1 MKLTEELLELLTN
14 NRHQIIDDFKL
25 YLENYPGII
34 KHKPFLYSQKGTTN
48 VFLFRYAAYKKNP
61 YNNEMECIIG
71 VLFHDNFDLKTIRIT
86 NSGYKGELLHKNY
99 WTDFIECFPFV
110 TEYNDNSIPF
120 FSEYSNY
127 IFIYELA
134 NRIIEC
140 NECVK
145 SEESTNFINDLVLYF
160 NNLFANYSS
169 KLDGMKHKIET
180 EIQNYDNESYGLE
193 KIIDGDG
200 DFFKVLKKNQAEIIK
215 IDRDYIQKFVKIQKY
230 LQTKKENMQTIFIEI
245 KKSKSTVSQHDMLGL
260 LKNQVNTYEILVF
273 HSINML
279 GSLLSDDLIT
289 FYEIYESFDKL
300 GIFNSSWENEVSEKL
315 TNIGDKLNDLM
326 YSIYIMEQNI
336 VSNLNSLNY
345 FMQEGFA
352 DLNIS
357 ITNQLKEIDSSI
369 NTNNLLAGIQAYQL
383 YKINTNTK
391 SLRN

>member
-1 MKLTEELLELLTN
+1 MKLTPELLELLTN
-14 NRHQIIDDFKL
+14 NRHQIIEDFKL
-25 YLENYPGII
+25 YLENYPEIV
-34 KHKPFLYSQKGTTN
+34 KHKPFLYSEKETTN
-48 VFLFRYAAYKKNP
+48 VFLFCYAPHKKNRHTK
-61 YNNEMECIIG
+61 EMEYIIS
-71 VLFHDNFDLKTIRIT
+71 VSFHDNFDLKTIEII
-86 NSGYKGELLHKNY
+86 NSGYQGELSDENY
-99 WTDFIECFPFV
+99 FHDYIGCFPFV
-110 TEYNDNSIPF
+110 R
-120 FSEYSNY
+120 EYSDDSIEFFDENRNY
-127 IFIYELA
+127 IFIDELA
-134 NRIIEC
+134 YRIKEC
-140 NECVK
+140 AECVK
-145 SEESTNFINDLVLYF
+145 SEESVNFINDLVLYF

-169 KLDGMKHKIET
+169 KLDGMNHIIET

-193 KIIDGDG
+193 KIIDGDS

-245 KKSKSTVSQHDMLGL
+245 KKSKSTVNQHEMLGI
-260 LKNQVNTYEILVF
+260 LKNQVNTYEVLVF
-273 HSINML
+273 HSMNML
-279 GSLLSDDLIT
+279 GALLSDDLIT

-315 TNIGDKLNDLM
+315 INIGDKLNDLM

-345 FMQEGFA
+345 FILEGFA

>member
-1 MKLTEELLELLTN
+1 MKLTPELLELLTN
-14 NRHQIIDDFKL
+14 NKHQIIDDFKL
-25 YLENYPGII
+25 YLENYPKII
-34 KHKPFLYSQKGTTN
+34 KHKPFLYSQKETIN
-48 VFLFRYAAYKKNP
+48 VFLFRYASYKKNP
-61 YNNEMECIIG
+61 YNDEMECIIG
-71 VLFHDNFDLKTIRIT
+71 VSFHDNFDLKTIRIT
-86 NSGYKGELLHKNY
+86 NSGYKDEEY
-99 WTDFIECFPFV
+99 WFDYINCFPFV
-110 TEYNDNSIPF
+110 TEYNVDSISF
-120 FSEYSNY
+120 FTEYGNY
-127 IFIYELA
+127 IFIDELA
-134 NRIIEC
+134 NRINEC

-160 NNLFANYSS
+160 KNLFVSYSS
-169 KLDGMKHKIET
+169 MLKGMNHKIET
-180 EIQNYDNESYGLE
+180 EIKNYDNESYGLE
-193 KIIDGDG
+193 KIIDGDS

-230 LQTKKENMQTIFIEI
+230 LQTKKENMQAIFIEI
-245 KKSKSTVSQHDMLGL
+245 KKSRSIVNQHEMLGIL
-260 LKNQVNTYEILVF
+260 NNQVNTYEILVF
-273 HSINML
+273 HSMNML
-279 GSLLSDDLIT
+279 GALLSDDLIT

-315 TNIGDKLNDLM
+315 INIGDKLNDLM
-326 YSIYIMEQNI
+326 YSIYTMEQNI

-391 SLRN
+391 SRRN

>member
-1 MKLTEELLELLTN
+1 MKLTEELLELFSN

-25 YLENYPGII
+25 YLENYPKII
-34 KHKPFLYSQKGTTN
+34 KHKPFLYSEKETAN
-48 VFLFRYAAYKKNP
+48 VFLFCYAPHKKNP
-61 YNNEMECIIG
+61 YTNEMEYIIS
-71 VLFHDNFDLKTIRIT
+71 VSFHDNFDLKTIEIS
-86 NSGYKGELLHKNY
+86 NSGYQGELSDDNY
-99 WTDFIECFPFV
+99 FHDYIGCFPFV
-110 TEYNDNSIPF
+110 TEYSEDSIKF
-120 FSEYSNY
+120 FDENRNY
-127 IFIYELA
+127 IFIDELD
-134 NRIIEC
+134 NRINEC
-140 NECVK
+140 TECVK
-145 SEESTNFINDLVLYF
+145 SEESTNFVNDLVLYF
-160 NNLFANYSS
+160 KNLFTNYNSM
-169 KLDGMKHKIET
+169 LNGMNHKIEN
-180 EIQNYDNESYGLE
+180 EIKNYDNESYGLE
-193 KIIDGDG
+193 KIIDGDS

-245 KKSKSTVSQHDMLGL
+245 KKSKSIVNQHEMLGI

-273 HSINML
+273 HSMNML
-279 GSLLSDDLIT
+279 GALLSDDLIT

-326 YSIYIMEQNI
+326 YSIYTMEQNI